1 MVVSAITKDV
11 QCPCWIIFSIASVLL
26 LFKIVQYL
34 RTFITALVETDM
46 QPLCLKNY
54 RNDSFFGQVKDFSW
68 AQQMKVLAA
77 KANDESLIPR
87 TNMVEG
93 NRFPQTGF

>member
-1 MVVSAITKDV
+1 MVVSAITNDI
-11 QCPCWIIFSIASVLL
+11 QCPYWTIFSTTSVPL
-26 LFKIVQYL
+26 LFKLAHYL
-34 RTFITALVETDM
+34 KTFKNALVGTDT

-54 RNDSFFGQVKDFSW
+54 RNDSFFGQVKDFPW
-68 AQQMKVLAA
+68 AQQMKGLVA
-77 KANDESLIPR
+77 KANDKSLIPR